1 MGLCNKKM
9 MKNTKLIIFF
19 LKIYPFVKLDNKK
32 NFFEQI
38 KNFFSKAD
46 KKYNKLL
53 DYFEK
58 NWLNHRFVNFD
69 CMNQGEYLFRTNNYI
84 ESFHKNLNDS
94 LNSFHPKISYL
105 VEKLKNF
112 TINGYQIYIESI
124 VNNKEEKYIKYSV
137 IVDILLFISKFKK
150 NIKLI

>member
-1 MGLCNKKM
+1 
-9 MKNTKLIIFF
+9 
-19 LKIYPFVKLDNKK
+19 
-32 NFFEQI
+32 
-38 KNFFSKAD
+38 
-46 KKYNKLL
+46 
-53 DYFEK
+53 
-58 NWLNHRFVNFD
+58 
-69 CMNQGEYLFRTNNYI
+69 MNQGEYLFRTNNYI

-137 IVDILLFISKFKK
+137 IDDILLFISKFKK
-150 NIKLI
+150 KYKIDLEPNIIIQEESDISKDIESICQKILDFFYDGRRKKRFK